1 MNEVAADPLIEVLL
15 VEDTPEDVELT
26 LEALGGYI
34 PVSRIRVAR
43 DGLEALQYLHGAD
56 GEDGAAAAGNL
67 PRVVLLDL
75 KLPKVDGL
83 EVLERIRTDPRTEL
97 LPVVLLTSSAEETDM
112 HRAYKLHAN
121 SYIAKPV
128 QFDEFATV
136 LREIGVYWLSMNRAP
151 TRPASRQP

>member
-1 MNEVAADPLIEVLL
+1 MNEVADPLIEVLL

-26 LEALGGYI
+26 LEALGEYL

-43 DGLEALQYLHGAD
+43 DGLEALEYLHGAA
-56 GEDGAAAAGNL
+56 GAAAAGNL

-83 EVLERIRTDPRTEL
+83 EVLERIRTDPSTAL

-128 QFDEFATV
+128 QFDEFARV
-136 LREIGVYWLSMNRAP
+136 LKEIGVYWRGYWG
-151 TRPASRQP
+151 